1 MCDAAHLPCYVQNG
15 MHQLPLF
22 QGVPSIDI
30 LKAMELKTFASV
42 VTDEEM
48 KKKLENHL
56 DKKTIEDVDYLSPEK
71 LKYYRKKT
79 LDVGNE
85 AIRDFERS
93 VDAESC
99 RRTFV

>member
-1 MCDAAHLPCYVQNG
+1 MAKQVNRSDKEESEYLIFQIHRNIVNIYKQHLILLQ
-15 MHQLPLF
+15 
-22 QGVPSIDI
+22 DI
-30 LKAMELKTFASV
+30 HIEH
-42 VTDEEM
+42 EEM

-93 VDAESC
+93 VENLDIQ
-99 RRTFV
+99 FKKKD

>member
-1 MCDAAHLPCYVQNG
+1 MEKGVSSQEEKLKEYLTFQIHRNIVNIYKQHLILLQ
-15 MHQLPLF
+15 
-22 QGVPSIDI
+22 DI
-30 LKAMELKTFASV
+30 HIEH
-42 VTDEEM
+42 EEM

-93 VDAESC
+93 VENLDIQ
-99 RRTFV
+99 FKKKD